1 VYLWHWPIFLTL
13 SEARVGIGGYAL
25 FAVRVAVT
33 LATASLSYYSIEMP
47 IRRGELKTKVL
58 LRLAPAAF
66 VSVALVLVLATAGA
80 PAPQV
85 EVSASD
91 LHAPKVEVKD
101 ATVQRDPPRVLLV
114 GDSLANSLAPG
125 FQRLADQ
132 QGWVLWNASV
142 PGCGLADEG
151 EYWIGIWQNQSDKC
165 KPEWRQRWPA
175 HIATFDPDVVV
186 VLLGGHDTTDRL

>member
-1 VYLWHWPIFLTL
+1 
-13 SEARVGIGGYAL
+13 
-25 FAVRVAVT
+25 
-33 LATASLSYYSIEMP
+33 
-47 IRRGELKTKVL
+47 
-58 LRLAPAAF
+58 
-66 VSVALVLVLATAGA
+66 GA

-151 EYWIGIWQNQSDKC
+151 EYWIGIWQSQSDKC

-186 VLLGGHDTTDRL
+186 VLLGGHDTTDRLINGHVIKYDTPEGAQLEASDVRTAVKILSSQGARVVWLTLPYNKQGWAQK